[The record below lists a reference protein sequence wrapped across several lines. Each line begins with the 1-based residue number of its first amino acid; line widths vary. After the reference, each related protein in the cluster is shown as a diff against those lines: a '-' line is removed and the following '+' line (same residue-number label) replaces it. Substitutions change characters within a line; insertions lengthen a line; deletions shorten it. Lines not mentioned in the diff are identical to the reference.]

1 MILDLK
7 KIINIK
13 NKNDIKSYKIDKP
26 IFNNNYLFHYL
37 ILLRNLDGLKL
48 LKFPIYKE
56 NNDGLNGFHLAAKEY
71 DFDILCYLIENYSD
85 YIYNKDKYNNSF
97 IYYLPSDKVVKLIKK
112 YQNLDWIDLI
122 ENGSSKKNLI
132 TKMILS
138 NLNYNDLQI
147 FLDYY
152 NIKLVNNNSLLFNI
166 IHNQNIKCKDKI
178 KLLDN
183 FTNDELNI
191 KTLNNEGIIFG
202 IIDLNNNIL
211 INYLLLR
218 DIDLN
223 YYCPQLSYPIYK
235 ALYYDIINNIK
246 KDPISI
252 RIYNKIKNDNDFYTQ
267 TDKYLD
273 NIAHKILYFRYSNIS
288 YTNSSDS
295 NPSLNAID
303 LIILKDCNDYTW
315 NQENIN
321 KISPFD
327 LISRLDY
334 NSYSGIF
341 NNIKIKKKI
350 LDRIKKDNI
359 NKDWIKLFSSFK
371 EYLKDT
377 NDINIINKIN
387 YSHSTLFQSH
397 FTDVGIFCLYLTDKY
412 KSLYLPN
419 MDSYLLHNLYV
430 DNVTG
435 FPFADDMII
444 QHPIFPWIINYNTSN
459 TYYIHPYLN
468 NLINSHV
475 KDNRTYSH
483 RFACVFLSIITDT
496 YLHANMLIYDF
507 KNKTIE
513 RFEPYGKNEPN
524 DKNEPNGKI
533 DSTIDDILEEELTWN
548 TGLKYIRPSEFLPY
562 ASFQMISDENNN
574 DYQKAGDFGGFCL
587 AWSIWYLE
595 NRLIN
600 PDIEQSVLVK
610 KLLNKLNSLDIKFIE
625 YIRNYANKINEARV
639 KYLKKIGIHT
649 NNTSDLN
656 LKHDDD
662 MLLIKYLI
670 NKYSNFI

>member
-235 ALYYDIINNIK
+235 ALYYDILN
-246 KDPISI
+246 
-252 RIYNKIKNDNDFYTQ
+252 YNKLKSH
-267 TDKYLD
+267 
-273 NIAHKILYFRYSNIS
+273 IATPLPIESKSKLPVPRSTTRSEKMSNGE
-288 YTNSSDS
+288 Y
-295 NPSLNAID
+295 
-303 LIILKDCNDYTW
+303 Y
-315 NQENIN
+315 
-321 KISPFD
+321 ISP
-327 LISRLDY
+327 R
-334 NSYSGIF
+334 
-341 NNIKIKKKI
+341 
-350 LDRIKKDNI
+350 
-359 NKDWIKLFSSFK
+359 
-371 EYLKDT
+371 
-377 NDINIINKIN
+377 
-387 YSHSTLFQSH
+387 
-397 FTDVGIFCLYLTDKY
+397 
-412 KSLYLPN
+412 KS
-419 MDSYLLHNLYV
+419 
-430 DNVTG
+430 
-435 FPFADDMII
+435 A
-444 QHPIFPWIINYNTSN
+444 
-459 TYYIHPYLN
+459 
-468 NLINSHV
+468 
-475 KDNRTYSH
+475 
-483 RFACVFLSIITDT
+483 
-496 YLHANMLIYDF
+496 
-507 KNKTIE
+507 
-513 RFEPYGKNEPN
+513 
-524 DKNEPNGKI
+524 
-533 DSTIDDILEEELTWN
+533 
-548 TGLKYIRPSEFLPY
+548 
-562 ASFQMISDENNN
+562 
-574 DYQKAGDFGGFCL
+574 L
-587 AWSIWYLE
+587 AK
-595 NRLIN
+595 
-600 PDIEQSVLVK
+600 V
-610 KLLNKLNSLDIKFIE
+610 
-625 YIRNYANKINEARV
+625 
-639 KYLKKIGIHT
+639 
-649 NNTSDLN
+649 
-656 LKHDDD
+656 
-662 MLLIKYLI
+662 
-670 NKYSNFI
+670 

>member
-1 MILDLK
+1 
-7 KIINIK
+7 
-13 NKNDIKSYKIDKP
+13 
-26 IFNNNYLFHYL
+26 
-37 ILLRNLDGLKL
+37 
-48 LKFPIYKE
+48 
-56 NNDGLNGFHLAAKEY
+56 
-71 DFDILCYLIENYSD
+71 
-85 YIYNKDKYNNSF
+85 
-97 IYYLPSDKVVKLIKK
+97 
-112 YQNLDWIDLI
+112 
-122 ENGSSKKNLI
+122 
-132 TKMILS
+132 
-138 NLNYNDLQI
+138 
-147 FLDYY
+147 
-152 NIKLVNNNSLLFNI
+152 
-166 IHNQNIKCKDKI
+166 
-178 KLLDN
+178 
-183 FTNDELNI
+183 
-191 KTLNNEGIIFG
+191 
-202 IIDLNNNIL
+202 
-211 INYLLLR
+211 
-218 DIDLN
+218 
-223 YYCPQLSYPIYK
+223 
-235 ALYYDIINNIK
+235 
-246 KDPISI
+246 
-252 RIYNKIKNDNDFYTQ
+252 
-267 TDKYLD
+267 
-273 NIAHKILYFRYSNIS
+273 
-288 YTNSSDS
+288 
-295 NPSLNAID
+295 
-303 LIILKDCNDYTW
+303 
-315 NQENIN
+315 
-321 KISPFD
+321 
-327 LISRLDY
+327 
-334 NSYSGIF
+334 
-341 NNIKIKKKI
+341 
-350 LDRIKKDNI
+350 
-359 NKDWIKLFSSFK
+359 
-371 EYLKDT
+371 
-377 NDINIINKIN
+377 
-387 YSHSTLFQSH
+387 
-397 FTDVGIFCLYLTDKY
+397 
-412 KSLYLPN
+412 
-419 MDSYLLHNLYV
+419 
-430 DNVTG
+430 VTG